1 MGEGRGQGE
10 GRRGCRLQR
19 LMGALQVAWLA
30 LGVRVTLQGW
40 WDRWESAQ
48 EENR

>member
-1 MGEGRGQGE
+1 MLVNMTNRW
-10 GRRGCRLQR
+10 
-19 LMGALQVAWLA
+19 AWLA

-48 EENR
+48 EEAKQQDVQRAECRAR